1 MIDLRRDRLIKTEP
15 AKRVSP
21 ITLQALIPTTRRL
34 AWLRLTQAYSR
45 PRPQPTRALS
55 AAVGV
60 LARQR
65 AVSQSYFADV
75 RFQLVD
81 QLVSLLKKSLLAFVL
96 SRSGS
101 AFLND
106 SRDMDESLRVSF
118 AFPPVEDWF
127 HPSAAGLRRA
137 GLCAAQFARPSFAFS
152 PRSEH
157 VPLSL
162 ARLDLVRNWA

>member
-1 MIDLRRDRLIKTEP
+1 VEPLGSWQGSAQLANLI
-15 AKRVSP
+15 SP
-21 ITLQALIPTTRRL
+21 MSDSSWSINLFLCSKNL
-34 AWLRLTQAYSR
+34 YW
-45 PRPQPTRALS
+45 
-55 AAVGV
+55 
-60 LARQR
+60 
-65 AVSQSYFADV
+65 
-75 RFQLVD
+75 
-81 QLVSLLKKSLLAFVL
+81 AFVL

-137 GLCAAQFARPSFAFS
+137 APCAAQFARPSFAFS